1 MANSELKIY
10 LTHEKMI
17 LTNDQGFRFEFNIP
31 MPGNIVV
38 VHVSQ
43 EAFHVGLYPPEPPR
57 SPTISDPE
65 SDDPRPP
72 FTAPNGGWGQRDP
85 TKIKP
90 NST

>member
-38 VHVSQ
+38 VHVGQ
-43 EAFHVGLYPPEPPR
+43 EAFHVGLYPPESPT
-57 SPTISDPE
+57 SPTISEHE
-65 SDDPRPP
+65 SGDSRSLS
-72 FTAPNGGWGQRDP
+72 TVSNGGGGPGDP
-85 TKIKP
+85 IEI
-90 NST
+90 